1 MMIFK
6 SSILTS
12 TCLLTCFLVVSTS
25 CAAEKIES
33 YRLDS
38 LAGLKMNEVVATSVT
53 YKGRAA
59 AQAKY
64 PKLGPGGYAGPDR
77 PTFAFLPVVDFRNGT
92 IEVDVAGSVAP
103 NAPKDAPL
111 TPRGFVGIVF
121 RLAPDLSK
129 FEGIYLRPANAR
141 AEDQVRRNH
150 ATQYF
155 SYPGYTFVRL
165 RKESP
170 EKYESYVD
178 LVPGEWTTM
187 RIEVNG
193 EKVLL
198 YVNGSAQPV
207 LVVNDLKLGSEA
219 HGSIGMWVDI
229 GTEAYFSNLRITA
242 RGKK

>member
-1 MMIFK
+1 
-6 SSILTS
+6 
-12 TCLLTCFLVVSTS
+12 
-25 CAAEKIES
+25 
-33 YRLDS
+33 
-38 LAGLKMNEVVATSVT
+38 
-53 YKGRAA
+53 
-59 AQAKY
+59 
-64 PKLGPGGYAGPDR
+64 
-77 PTFAFLPVVDFRNGT
+77 
-92 IEVDVAGSVAP
+92 VAGSVAP
-103 NAPKDAPL
+103 DAPKDAPFA
-111 TPRGFVGIVF
+111 PRGFVGIVF

-129 FEGIYLRPANAR
+129 CEGIYLRPANAR

-150 ATQYF
+150 VTQYF

-193 EKVLL
+193 EKALL

-207 LVVNDLKLGSEA
+207 LVVNDLKLGREA
-219 HGSIGMWVDI
+219 HGSIGLWVDI

-242 RGKK
+242 RKKK